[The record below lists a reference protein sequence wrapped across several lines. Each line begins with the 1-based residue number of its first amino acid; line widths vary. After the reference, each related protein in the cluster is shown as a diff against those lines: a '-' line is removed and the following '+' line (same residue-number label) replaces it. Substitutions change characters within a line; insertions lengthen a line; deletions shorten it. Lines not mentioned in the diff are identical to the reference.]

1 MPATPSS
8 RRPPTKWR
16 RRETSSRRS
25 SGRKMPRAVLFN
37 STAGWWRDCMRTWQN
52 GPSRLR
58 TRSRQ
63 WRIDGAALCVA
74 VVLAGGL
81 PAAPALAEDTPVA
94 AISVS
99 GEAQVSVP
107 PDRAEIDAGVSTEA
121 KTAREASETNNAA
134 MGKVLLAL
142 KGAGIEEQDFQTSR
156 LSLQPQYAP
165 NRSGPN
171 AVVGYRAD
179 NRVTVKLR
187 DVTKIA
193 ATIDLLV
200 AAGANEL
207 GGINFMVSTASKLL
221 DEAREQAIAD
231 ARRKAEIYAKAAGV
245 TLGSPVSI
253 SEEGT
258 PGAAPF
264 RKMAAGMAAS
274 APVAQGEETL
284 HVTVS
289 VVWAIK
295 PAGQ

>member
-1 MPATPSS
+1 
-8 RRPPTKWR
+8 
-16 RRETSSRRS
+16 
-25 SGRKMPRAVLFN
+25 
-37 STAGWWRDCMRTWQN
+37 MRTWQN
-52 GPSRLR
+52 VPSRLR
-58 TRSRQ
+58 MQLRE
-63 WRIDGAALCVA
+63 WRINRAPLRLAA
-74 VVLAGGL
+74 VLAGGL
-81 PAAPALAEDTPVA
+81 LAAPALAQVA
-94 AISVS
+94 PIATISVS
-99 GEAQVSVP
+99 GEAQVSAP
-107 PDRAEIDAGVSTEA
+107 PDLAQIDAGVSTEA
-121 KTAREASETNNAA
+121 KTAREASEANNAA
-134 MGKVLLAL
+134 MGSVLLAL
-142 KGAGIEEQDFQTSR
+142 KGAGIEEKDFQTSR

-171 AVVGYRAD
+171 AVVGYRAA
-179 NRVTVKLR
+179 NRVTIKLR
-187 DVTKIA
+187 DVTKVA
-193 ATIDLLV
+193 GTIDILV

-221 DEAREQAIAD
+221 DDAREQAIAD

-253 SEEGT
+253 SEEGA
-258 PGAAPF
+258 PGPMPF